1 MYLIIGLGNP
11 EEEYNKTRH
20 NMGFNAINKIAE
32 SNNIKVNKSKFQGL
46 YESAIIE
53 NQKVILIKPQTYMN
67 LSGNCVKEFVDF
79 YKITKEEILVIYDDM
94 DIEPGKI
101 KIRKKGGAGGHNGM
115 KSLIQMLGTE
125 EFIRIRVGIGRPKI
139 SGDEINYVIGAIP
152 EEEIPKL
159 EEGVEKAKD
168 AIIEILKNGIDSAM
182 NKLN

>member
-11 EEEYNKTRH
+11 EEEYSKTRH
-20 NMGFNAINKIAE
+20 NMGFNAINKIADQYG
-32 SNNIKVNKSKFQGL
+32 IKVNKSKFQGL

-53 NQKVILIKPQTYMN
+53 GKKVMLIKPQTYMN
-67 LSGNCVKEFVDF
+67 LSGECIKQFVDF
-79 YKITKEEILVIYDDM
+79 YKIQKEEILVIYDDM

-115 KSLIQMLGTE
+115 KSIIKMLGTE
-125 EFIRIRVGIGRPKI
+125 EFARIRTGIGRPKH
-139 SGDEINYVIGAIP
+139 SGDDIKYVIGAIP

-159 EEGVEKAKD
+159 DEGVEKAKE
-168 AIIEILKNGIDSAM
+168 AVIEILKNGIDSAM

>member
-11 EEEYNKTRH
+11 EEEYRKTRH
-20 NMGFNAINKIAE
+20 NMGFNTINKIAE
-32 SNNIKVNKSKFQGL
+32 QYGIKVNKSKFQGL

-53 NQKVILIKPQTYMN
+53 GKKVMLIKPQTYMN
-67 LSGNCVKEFVDF
+67 LSGECIKQFVDF
-79 YKITKEEILVIYDDM
+79 YKIPNEDILVIYDDM

-115 KSLIQMLGTE
+115 KSIIKMLGTE
-125 EFIRIRVGIGRPKI
+125 EFARIRTGIGRPEH
-139 SGDEINYVIGAIP
+139 SGDDINYVIGAIP

-159 EEGVEKAKD
+159 QEGVEKAKE
-168 AIIEILKNGIDSAM
+168 AVIEILKNGIDSAM